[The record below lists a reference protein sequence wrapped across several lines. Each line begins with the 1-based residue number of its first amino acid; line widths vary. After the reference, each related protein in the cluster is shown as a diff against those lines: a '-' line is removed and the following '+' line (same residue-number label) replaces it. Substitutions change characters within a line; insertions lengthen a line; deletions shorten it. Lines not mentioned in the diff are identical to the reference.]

1 MWFIVP
7 AALFMPSLAFAYGWA
22 ELVRSAD
29 RIYRPLGITFFP
41 ASPSDILRCIGTLAA
56 WLWAVPA
63 CVIGLSLRRMDTSVQ
78 QQAALEGALMRVT
91 LRQLLAP
98 LIVSISAV
106 TILAT
111 QEFSVYE
118 PSGISVV
125 ATEVRM
131 VFDTGAFSS
140 IANPIAGSIPATGVY
155 SPEQKQRAAAA
166 VATAL
171 PLLGISFALAALSAW
186 LASRFATGEEIAV
199 GSWPRALDAP
209 RWALVLAILLL
220 ALNIGLPIAS
230 LLMRLHAKLSPT
242 RIWDEFSPKVLGSI
256 LIGSIAALVGAV
268 AALSASVRWTRG
280 LLAVSGLAFL
290 IGGQILAI
298 ALIRISNRPTLLWAY
313 DSLALPVAAYVGR
326 FGWLALASAR
336 ATWTKPWRELREM
349 AALDGASPLRI
360 ASAVVWPLAW
370 PALAAGCIFLGALS
384 LTEVPATV
392 LLSPQNPQVL
402 TPMLMTWVHAAHYD
416 PMIEASLLMVFLVLI
431 PVAIA
436 MLLIFLAR
444 RMLRQR
450 LRARQIRP

>member
-1 MWFIVP
+1 MNDERASGRASSVLGSAPAIAIVVICCGLPLLWLIVVILSNPSVWWDLHLSSFRLDLLARTLAYNFAAALLATAMGLPAGLVLGRGRGWVARAMWFIVP

-29 RIYRPLGITFFP
+29 RIYRPLGIMFFP
-41 ASPSDILRCIGTLAA
+41 GSPSDVLRCIWTLAA

-98 LIVSISAV
+98 LIVSLCTV

-171 PLLGISFALAALSAW
+171 PLLGITFALAALSAW
-186 LASRFATGEEIAV
+186 LANRLASGEEIAV

-209 RWALVLAILLL
+209 RWAVVLAILLL

-230 LLMRLHAKLSPT
+230 LLMRLHVKLSPA
-242 RIWDEFSPKVLGSI
+242 RI
-256 LIGSIAALVGAV
+256 
-268 AALSASVRWTRG
+268 
-280 LLAVSGLAFL
+280 
-290 IGGQILAI
+290 
-298 ALIRISNRPTLLWAY
+298 
-313 DSLALPVAAYVGR
+313 
-326 FGWLALASAR
+326 
-336 ATWTKPWRELREM
+336 
-349 AALDGASPLRI
+349 
-360 ASAVVWPLAW
+360 
-370 PALAAGCIFLGALS
+370 
-384 LTEVPATV
+384 
-392 LLSPQNPQVL
+392 
-402 TPMLMTWVHAAHYD
+402 
-416 PMIEASLLMVFLVLI
+416 
-431 PVAIA
+431 
-436 MLLIFLAR
+436 
-444 RMLRQR
+444 
-450 LRARQIRP
+450 